1 MGIYVNSK
9 TGNTVLREE
18 IQNDEYVYVGK
29 PLILETDASRN
40 VTYVNRRFIEASG
53 YSKEDVIGAPHCM
66 HMHPDMPAV
75 IFENACKMNEEG
87 KTWHGV
93 VHNINKEGISYW
105 SEMLVQPKVDDMGKI
120 IGYMATRREMDFN
133 QLEEVKSE
141 YKKLKEEGSK
151 TVQSQ
156 FCGELYLGE
165 GSCAF

>member
-1 MGIYVNSK
+1 MVEYKNSK
-9 TGNTVLREE
+9 TGCNVVR
-18 IQNDEYVYVGK
+18 QAPKNDEYVYMGK
-29 PLILETDASRN
+29 PLILETDMGRN
-40 VTYVNRRFIEASG
+40 VTYVNRRFVEESG
-53 YSKEDVIGAPHCM
+53 YSKEEAIGSPHCM

-75 IFENACKMNEEG
+75 IFENACKMNEKG

-105 SEMLVQPKVDDMGKI
+105 SEMLIQPKVDEMGKI
-120 IGYMATRREMDFN
+120 IGYMATRREMDFK

-165 GSCAF
+165 GTCGF